1 MSDTNVDKIKTQVDL
16 LIQDVINGTVIRQ
29 ENYNYLYSTSKTL
42 FDFIIREVKCRN
54 FNKERFELNLN
65 VMLNNILKIQ
75 KNELTQNDAS
85 EIVGELVAKQFIP
98 QLQ

>member
-42 FDFIIREVKCRN
+42 FDFIIREVKGRN